1 MKQYLKT
8 LTTLLSTK
16 QKQYLFLFFLG
27 AFLISALEII
37 GLGSIV
43 GFVIILSDPYSLIE
57 KIPLNGIKEY
67 LIVKDIAFLAIGSTI
82 CLAIIFIVKN
92 LIVILF
98 HYFELQVKRNV
109 LNSNHVKLYK
119 HYLYNPYSFYLKN
132 NPARLINNITAIVIR
147 GTHYI
152 FHGLLLFRE
161 VLLILSLV
169 LTLLFVDWKLS
180 FIVFILMS
188 IVSLLFYL
196 VQIIEDYDIIITSCI

>member
-1 MKQYLKT
+1 M
-8 LTTLLSTK
+8 
-16 QKQYLFLFFLG
+16 
-27 AFLISALEII
+27 
-37 GLGSIV
+37 
-43 GFVIILSDPYSLIE
+43 
-57 KIPLNGIKEY
+57 
-67 LIVKDIAFLAIGSTI
+67 AIGSTI
-82 CLAIIFIVKN
+82 CLATIFIVKN

-161 VLLILSLV
+161 ALLILSLL
-169 LTLLFVDWKLS
+169 LTLLFVDWKIS

-188 IVSLLFYL
+188 IVSLLFYTS
-196 VQIIEDYDIIITSCI
+196 VQKKIKDLTLCGR